1 MPVGEKIEVMAEVGQ
16 QDVLAE
22 FVQGLAGIPRQPV
35 VYDLFFRLHV
45 TEINQLVLKHAQ
57 PFL

>member
-1 MPVGEKIEVMAEVGQ
+1 
-16 QDVLAE
+16 
-22 FVQGLAGIPRQPV
+22 LAGIPGQPV

-57 PFL
+57 PFLGTPCSRHASLSGT